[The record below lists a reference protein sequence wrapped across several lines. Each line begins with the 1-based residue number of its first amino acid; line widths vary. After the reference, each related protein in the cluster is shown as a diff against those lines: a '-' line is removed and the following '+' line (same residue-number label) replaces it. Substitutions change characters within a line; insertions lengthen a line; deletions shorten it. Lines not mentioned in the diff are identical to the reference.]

1 MPPVPLKLAAARS
14 PGSVL
19 PGSAPAGPAPPVS
32 TQPVPAQPKVVVK
45 AAVKAAI
52 TRPRILA
59 VDDTP
64 EALRQLRDCLKAM
77 NSDCFTCGSGA
88 SAVEFLAK
96 ELVDLAIVDVSMP
109 GMDGFEVCRAI
120 KHDPRTANIPVIF
133 LTGDI
138 KTEDTHRGLEIGA
151 FDYLTKPVDQH
162 ECTVRVHAA
171 LQVKRLTD
179 ELNVQ
184 LMDPDEQRRAQVEL
198 QQKMQDFQHGM
209 TTTHWHKRFGQ
220 LSASFLDDIHHPLAH
235 ALGSLRILMVDDR
248 LDEDVR
254 QRFLILHSQFQK
266 VNDHLRRLLNV
277 SVYSRSPQVIR
288 PAELV
293 ADITKLLEPEF
304 TYYGIEVDQ
313 QLDPTVQWWGMRS
326 EISRAILYLV
336 QNAIEAHTEKG
347 PVIKRQFED
356 DKEEEQSTED
366 PNKIPR
372 IMLRVE
378 RIRTDVTIRIRDNGP
393 GIPQDRQEKI
403 WDPYFT
409 TKTPPHTGAG
419 LHLARGIARAA
430 GGTIELQSPG
440 PDCATQ
446 FSILLPVNIE
456 DEWADEETPAGDA
469 EAAPE
474 SGGDEANAESQP
486 QEAASPA

>member
-1 MPPVPLKLAAARS
+1 MPPVPLKLAAAR
-14 PGSVL
+14 P
-19 PGSAPAGPAPPVS
+19 PGSAPSGPAPPAS
-32 TQPVPAQPKVVVK
+32 ALSASVPPKVVVK
-45 AAVKAAI
+45 AVPKTAI
-52 TRPRILA
+52 ARPRILA

-64 EALRQLRDCLKAM
+64 DALRQVRDCLKAM

-120 KHDPRTANIPVIF
+120 KHDPRTANIPVI
-133 LTGDI
+133 LMTGDI

-162 ECTVRVHAA
+162 ECIVRVHAA

-184 LMDPDEQRRAQVEL
+184 LMDPDEQRRAQAEL

-209 TTTHWHKRFGQ
+209 TTTHWQKRFGQ

-254 QRFLILHSQFQK
+254 QRFLLLHSQFQK

-293 ADITKLLEPEF
+293 ADMTKLLEPEF

-326 EISRAILYLV
+326 EISRAILYLLH
-336 QNAIEAHTEKG
+336 NAIEAHTEKG
-347 PVIKRQFED
+347 PVIKRHFDD
-356 DKEEEQSTED
+356 DKEEEQPKDD
-366 PNKIPR
+366 PGKIPR

-378 RIRTDVTIRIRDNGP
+378 RIRTDVSIRIRDNGP
-393 GIPQDRQEKI
+393 GIPQDRQDKI

-419 LHLARGIARAA
+419 LHLARAIARAA
-430 GGTIELQSPG
+430 GGAIELQSPG

-456 DEWADEETPAGDA
+456 DEWVDEEAPAGDA
-469 EAAPE
+469 PAPE
-474 SGGDEANAESQP
+474 PGGDEAKAENEP
-486 QEAASPA
+486 QEAAASQA